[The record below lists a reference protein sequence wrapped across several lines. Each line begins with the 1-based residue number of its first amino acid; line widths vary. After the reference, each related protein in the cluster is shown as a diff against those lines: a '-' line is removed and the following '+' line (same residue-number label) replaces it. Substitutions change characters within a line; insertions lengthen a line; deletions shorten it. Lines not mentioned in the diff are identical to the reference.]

1 MAITSSLDTSLTSP
15 TIPGVA
21 ENPAGVLGKDDFLKL
36 LLVELQHQDPTEPMD
51 SAKILTQTSQL
62 ATLESAENTNGALEA
77 LAAQLG
83 ATQDFSVIASIG
95 KIADLGSNAIA
106 LEEGAVS
113 RFELYF
119 PSDVREGNINVLDG
133 SGNIIQ
139 TIDVGTN
146 TTGTYEFE
154 WNGSQADGTQAE
166 EGIYYIEAN
175 YTDADDNART
185 SRVGAYPIESVRFDE
200 GETMVKLGS
209 QYVPFQN
216 IKEVY

>member
-1 MAITSSLDTSLTSP
+1 MPVTSSLDTSLTSP
-15 TIPGVA
+15 SIPGVA
-21 ENPAGVLGKDDFLKL
+21 ENPAGILGKDDFLQL

-51 SAKILTQTSQL
+51 SEKILSQTSQL
-62 ATLESAENTNGALEA
+62 ATLESAENTTKALEQ
-77 LAAQLG
+77 LTSQLG

-95 KIADLGSNAIA
+95 KIADLGSNGIA
-106 LEEGAVS
+106 LEDGAVS

-133 SGNIIQ
+133 SGEVIQ

-146 TTGTYEFE
+146 TKGTYEFE
-154 WNGSQADGTQAE
+154 WDGSQSNGTKAEDGV
-166 EGIYYIEAN
+166 YYIEAK
-175 YTDADDNART
+175 YTDADNQERT
-185 SRVGAYPIESVRFDE
+185 TRVGAYPIESVRFDE

-209 QYVPFQN
+209 NYVPFQN